1 MAERLALHLA
11 GTRGA
16 TLAAR
21 SAGVAAEHWYTPPEE
36 VWTALAEH
44 GVGRTP
50 HRPQLVGRDILSW
63 ADRVLVM
70 TRGHHRAVLDAFPE
84 HGRKTAL
91 LMEAAGLKGEVADP
105 YGYPL
110 DAYRESRRLI
120 LAALDRLIPETAG
133 RAPA

>member
-1 MAERLALHLA
+1 
-11 GTRGA
+11 
-16 TLAAR
+16 
-21 SAGVAAEHWYTPPEE
+21 
-36 VWTALAEH
+36 VWTALSEH
-44 GVGRTP
+44 GVARAP
-50 HRPQLVGRDILSW
+50 HRPQLVGREILAW

-70 TRGHHRAVLDAFPE
+70 TRGHYRAVVDAFPE

-120 LAALDRLIPETAG
+120 LEALDRLIP
-133 RAPA
+133 APAERKPA